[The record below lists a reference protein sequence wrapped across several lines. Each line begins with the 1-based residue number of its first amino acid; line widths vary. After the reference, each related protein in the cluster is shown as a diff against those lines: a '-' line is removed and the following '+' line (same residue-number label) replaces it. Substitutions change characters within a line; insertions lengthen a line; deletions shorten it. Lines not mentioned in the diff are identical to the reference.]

1 MLSEGDETGV
11 AVRGTQEMSVMFGIA
26 CVCRGVPVS
35 VDSELSEKAV
45 EMFPTSA
52 ERAMEGVSSV
62 EFDPAVCTFRIVKYA
77 V

>member
-1 MLSEGDETGV
+1 MLSEADETGV

-26 CVCRGVPVS
+26 CVCRGVPEK

-45 EMFPTSA
+45 EMFSTSA
-52 ERAMEGVSSV
+52 ERVMEDGSSV
-62 EFDPAVCTFRIVKYA
+62 EFDPTVCTFRIAKYA

>member
-1 MLSEGDETGV
+1 MLSEAEETGV
-11 AVRGTQEMSVMFGIA
+11 AVRGTQEMSVMFGTA
-26 CVCRGVPVS
+26 CVCRGVPES

-45 EMFPTSA
+45 EMFFTPA

-62 EFDPAVCTFRIVKYA
+62 EFDPTVRTFRMAKYA